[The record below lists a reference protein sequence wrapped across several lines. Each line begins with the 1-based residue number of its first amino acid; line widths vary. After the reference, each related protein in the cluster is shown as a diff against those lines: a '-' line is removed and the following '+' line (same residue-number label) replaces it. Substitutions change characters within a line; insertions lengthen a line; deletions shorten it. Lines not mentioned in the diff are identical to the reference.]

1 MKIRER
7 PQERNRY
14 IIWRSIAVI
23 AVIGAAFLLLASCP
37 SQSTVWEPYTISSGD
52 TLWEI
57 ARNEYGDTVDIR
69 KIISEI
75 CAENDIM
82 PDKLRA
88 GDVIL
93 IPNHRE

>member
-23 AVIGAAFLLLASCP
+23 AVIAAAFLLLASCP

-52 TLWEI
+52 TL
-57 ARNEYGDTVDIR
+57 
-69 KIISEI
+69 
-75 CAENDIM
+75 
-82 PDKLRA
+82 
-88 GDVIL
+88 DVYKRQVQIGFKKTGAK
-93 IPNHRE
+93 